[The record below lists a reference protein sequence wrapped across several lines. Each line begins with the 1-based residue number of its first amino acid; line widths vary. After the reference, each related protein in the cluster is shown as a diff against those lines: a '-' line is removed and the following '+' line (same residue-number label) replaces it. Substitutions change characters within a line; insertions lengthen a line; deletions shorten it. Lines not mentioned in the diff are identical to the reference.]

1 MTGVGSLAGACALAL
16 ALAVPL
22 IGRIHTALRI
32 VAVQSLAT
40 AVAAGA
46 QGWAQNVPSLYVAA
60 PLALALNGF
69 ALPLVL
75 HRRSR
80 RLPVRE
86 SLAYRYGFAPSL
98 AASFILV
105 AASVDAAMP
114 MAGQGQMD
122 LLALGLSVLLVG
134 LLLPALRSHDL
145 VSALGLL
152 LSQNG
157 GVLAASAIPGLPL
170 SALLIAT
177 VPLVPSLVIAEAWL
191 RDRNRL
197 APMSPC

>member
-1 MTGVGSLAGACALAL
+1 M
-16 ALAVPL
+16 
-22 IGRIHTALRI
+22 
-32 VAVQSLAT
+32 
-40 AVAAGA
+40 
-46 QGWAQNVPSLYVAA
+46 
-60 PLALALNGF
+60 
-69 ALPLVL
+69 
-75 HRRSR
+75 
-80 RLPVRE
+80 RE

-177 VPLVPSLVIAEAWL
+177 VPLVPSLVIAEGWL

-197 APMSPC
+197 APMPPC